1 MIFKDYY
8 RILEL
13 NSNKVNINQI
23 KESYRELAKKYH
35 PDVNIGNSRAEERFK
50 DINEAYRVLSDTAA
64 KRKYDRMWTNHVGKK
79 KNAQE
84 SKKTEGSIKN
94 DFFQMFF
101 GNLKN
106 EENEEKPKAKKKIPV
121 KGENIETEINV
132 TIEEAFKGLEKKIS
146 LRTVNRK
153 NENFHSKSTSRN

>member
-13 NSNKVNINQI
+13 NNNKVSLHQI
-23 KESYRELAKKYH
+23 KENYRELAKKYH
-35 PDVNIGNSRAEERFK
+35 PDVNIGNPIAEERFK
-50 DINEAYRVLSDTAA
+50 DINEAYRVLSDVAS
-64 KRKYDRMWTNHVGKK
+64 KRKYDRMWNNRIGKK
-79 KNAQE
+79 KNQE
-84 SKKTEGSIKN
+84 ETIKTQGTIKN

-101 GNLKN
+101 GNLK
-106 EENEEKPKAKKKIPV
+106 EKEEEKPKSKKKIPV

-132 TIEEAFKGLEKKIS
+132 TIEEAFKGLEKKLS

-153 NENFHSKSTSRN
+153 NENIYHKSTGRD